1 MPFSDK
7 TAFLSTPTSLDLAD
21 SNSVLLLSTFDMNRF
36 DIDLYNKF
44 QIDKPDTLA
53 KAVTKRQAE
62 YLAGRALAQHAFE
75 HLKQD
80 QVQVPMGQDRAP
92 IWPPGI
98 HGSISH
104 TKGRVA
110 CLMTKQ
116 AGHYVGI
123 DIEKNLSENGLKSVK
138 QVTLQPSERL
148 FVSQYT
154 ELSEAQLAGAI
165 FSAKETLF
173 KALYPVVQRFFGFNA
188 AACVVVNGTRL
199 RMELT
204 QDLHVT
210 LPVGRAFDVQ
220 MRLYEGHILTWL
232 IHDANQ

>member
-1 MPFSDK
+1 MTLSDK
-7 TAFLSTPTSLDLAD
+7 TAFSSAPTLIDVTTP
-21 SNSVLLLSTFDMNRF
+21 NSVLLLSTFDMNCF
-36 DIDLYNKF
+36 DVDLYNQY
-44 QIDKPDTLA
+44 QIDKPDTLS
-53 KAVTKRQAE
+53 KAVNKRQAE
-62 YLAGRALAQHAFE
+62 YLAGRALAQHAFK

-80 QVQVPMGQDRAP
+80 QVQVPIGQDRAP
-92 IWPPGI
+92 IWPLGI

-116 AGHYVGI
+116 TGHYVGI
-123 DIEKNLSENGLKSVK
+123 DIEKNLSEHGLKSVK
-138 QVTLQPSERL
+138 KVTLQPSERD
-148 FVSQYT
+148 FVAQYSD
-154 ELSEAQLAGAI
+154 LSEAQLAGAI

-173 KALYPVVQRFFGFNA
+173 KALYPVVQRLFGFYA
-188 AACVVVNGTRL
+188 ASCCGVNDTTL

-204 QDLHVT
+204 QDLHAT

-232 IHDANQ
+232 IHDVHQ